1 MLRPQ
6 TRIGDLQGSLF
17 CALGLVKFV
26 PAVARLLCL
35 ALPGSFL
42 TMFAQNKGDLCKTE
56 VTVPSQET
64 SIPPQ
69 HELAFNLG
77 GTEIGKLACL
87 LAWIPR
93 GLRSALLTSYHPSTV
108 NLFRSEEEEEE
119 EGEG

>member
-1 MLRPQ
+1 MVPQ
-6 TRIGDLQGSLF
+6 MENRF
-17 CALGLVKFV
+17 EF
-26 PAVARLLCL
+26 
-35 ALPGSFL
+35 
-42 TMFAQNKGDLCKTE
+42 KTE

-64 SIPPQ
+64 SIPPH